1 MYFIYIVTLI
11 TIMTIIKLISK
22 FFKILM
28 YKVHTQQKV
37 EYIQLYAV
45 IFCNC
50 GHIKKKKRVTIG
62 IP

>member
-1 MYFIYIVTLI
+1 
-11 TIMTIIKLISK
+11 
-22 FFKILM
+22 M

-50 GHIKKKKRVTIG
+50 GHIKKKKKTFNHWYTIMQ
-62 IP
+62 P